1 MDQVVF
7 ETVYRGRQRG
17 WHHLAYMRL
26 GKVWLTLE
34 LLRQSGMNL
43 AEKKIFDY
51 GFGAGTLFHYL
62 PKTANLFGVEQ
73 DPKVCEE
80 VAVKI
85 KKKWYGEVDLAPIE
99 IERWTEHRLLKQ
111 KYDLIICSHVLEH
124 LPEPEKLLKV
134 LGECLS
140 PTGRI
145 VGLVPI
151 HERAENPHH
160 VQKVNEEAVQRWA
173 KGSAVVVE
181 KYMEADPWLY
191 WLQPIYTHDAGAWH
205 IVAQGISLGLGLLA
219 RLSGPR
225 GWARLGRIFGALTG
239 SLPTQAAF
247 ILRKR

>member
-1 MDQVVF
+1 MKQEIF
-7 ETVYRGRQRG
+7 QKVYRGRQS
-17 WHHLAYMRL
+17 WLHHASYLRMS
-26 GKVWLTLE
+26 KVLLILDFIRRCKIPLE
-34 LLRQSGMNL
+34 GIRVL
-43 AEKKIFDY
+43 DY

-73 DPKVCEE
+73 DPEVCKE
-80 VAVKI
+80 VAARI
-85 KKKWYGEVDLAPIE
+85 KKKWYGEVDLDPIE
-99 IERWTEHRLLKQ
+99 LERWTEHRLLKQ

-160 VQKVNEEAVQRWA
+160 VQKVNEETVNRWA

-205 IVAQGISLGLGLLA
+205 IMAQGISLGLGLLA
-219 RLSGPR
+219 RLSGTR
-225 GWARLGRIFGALTG
+225 GWARLGRIFGVLTG

-247 ILRKR
+247 ILKKR

>member
-7 ETVYRGRQRG
+7 ETVYRGRQSV
-17 WHHLAYMRL
+17 WHHMSYMRL
-26 GKVWLTLE
+26 AKVWLALE

-80 VAVKI
+80 VAAKI
-85 KKKWYGEVDLAPIE
+85 KKKWGGRVDLAPIE

-111 KYDLIICSHVLEH
+111 KYDLIVCSHVLEH
-124 LPEPEKLLKV
+124 LPEPEGLLKV

-160 VQKVNEEAVQRWA
+160 VQKASKGVILSWA
-173 KGSAVVVE
+173 KSSGLEVE
-181 KYMEADPWLY
+181 KYLEGDPWLY

-205 IVAQGISLGLGLLA
+205 MVSQGISLGSGFLALL
-219 RLSGPR
+219 LGPR
-225 GWARLGRIFGALTG
+225 MWARLGRIFGALTG

-247 ILRKR
+247 ILKKR